1 MCTEPATPALP
12 GRAANVSPSGRSRA
26 GAVTAPYCHFLPA
39 GGGVGGRRGTPPRA
53 APHQRTPPLPRRPS
67 CPSLTEAAARGGPG
81 ERGAHRSPAS
91 LPASIRPPARSALGS
106 LGSPGPPRPPPFRTG
121 TGSEAER
128 PPRWGGPQRQAGRHG
143 DAGVAPRLGAAQR
156 HAGLLKNDRI

>member
-1 MCTEPATPALP
+1 M
-12 GRAANVSPSGRSRA
+12 
-26 GAVTAPYCHFLPA
+26 LPA
-39 GGGVGGRRGTPPRA
+39 KEFMKRHEEAIFRQDKRLKLRKNFTEGEKL
-53 APHQRTPPLPRRPS
+53 HKYILKRT
-67 CPSLTEAAARGGPG
+67 
-81 ERGAHRSPAS
+81 
-91 LPASIRPPARSALGS
+91 ALFTDIS
-106 LGSPGPPRPPPFRTG
+106 QSPFRTG